1 LNEGRTKGVPRPF
14 RIVLW
19 AVSLSHEFTMDH
31 DKLDERLEEIQ
42 KLQKSLKDA
51 LKEKYDAA
59 QYGLRLLEEKENL
72 QAKLEESEERL
83 IQLQRELQ
91 LTQEKCN
98 EQSELHRK
106 MSRFG
111 FQEEDDLLSN
121 SVSREEQLSN
131 RIKDLEFDV
140 KNTKLKFEQQMS
152 ENDKLHQLVQDI
164 QAKYEEVER
173 HRIELKQEIK
183 ALKLKETSLL
193 SELDELESENL
204 DLQKNVLALKTSQIE
219 FESLK
224 HEMKRGQEENDLLHA
239 QLEEITRLKRIT
251 EKSLEEALESLQIER
266 DQRHNLKKELDNRL
280 AYESVYQFNS
290 IQNEYATAAQ
300 SQLINQSVS
309 NDFSSNSHLVPDG
322 PPSMPLNKSG
332 NAAAGDLFSELQST
346 EVNKFKADIK
356 ILEVEKAD
364 LQRRLDEAQRGI
376 EAATSEVASKQERIS
391 ELQSEL
397 DVLMRVQQQADAELA
412 EQQVTGTPTA
422 PTTSEE
428 SGEEGQLRRALRQ
441 ADTRYSVALR
451 QIASM
456 KHDLW
461 RYQELEKVKASPELS
476 TEEGLRAEVLKLR
489 TDLET
494 RTADIKTLNMQLCD
508 GAEEA
513 NRVGLKAAAV
523 HRQMC
528 KGFSELLRLYMR
540 VCADLKQAPAKQ
552 VVELASQAKFTLDA
566 VKETT
571 DESTAS
577 DPASDGASEQPLEP
591 VSLDVLTQQLETQDA
606 LLRHLRCLLQ
616 IFTEKSVH
624 LAKTAQNGSS
634 QDVQELQSEVLSLKG
649 KLMLKR
655 EQVTALRNVLKA
667 NKATAE
673 TALANLKQK
682 YENEKTLVTDT
693 MRSLRSELKVL
704 KEDAA
709 TYASIRAM
717 FAQKHD
723 EFITQMDELQQ
734 KLNTSEEEKRTLN
747 SLLRLAIQQKLAL
760 TQRLEEYDITQEHLN
775 QANYV
780 PHGQLPSPY
789 GPTDG
794 NPVSPHFFSPNM
806 PPPQPPTYPHLS
818 YNNWPQ
824 IPSMVPLQC
833 PPHGRYAP
841 PQQPP
846 AGPPPPPGRAA
857 APPTGTGAPPTLGMF
872 QPQPGL
878 FSPVAVAYNQAVP
891 FSPPAVQAVANR
903 SPMLPA
909 PVTGGSIKPTSSENL
924 RITSVNP
931 STVRMV
937 QVSALYTYV
946 VIMMVLF
953 EIFGNAIMV
962 MVIPPGGLR
971 PTEVLAGF
979 GDPMH
984 NFVIG
989 FGAVEL
995 CCLGR

>member
-1 LNEGRTKGVPRPF
+1 
-14 RIVLW
+14 
-19 AVSLSHEFTMDH
+19 MDH

-42 KLQKSLKDA
+42 NLRKSLTDA
-51 LKEKYDAA
+51 LKEKCDAA

-72 QAKLEESEERL
+72 QAKLEESEDRL
-83 IQLQRELQ
+83 IRLQRELQ
-91 LTQEKCN
+91 LTQEKCD

-111 FQEEDDLLSN
+111 FEEEDDLLSN

-140 KNTKLKFEQQMS
+140 KSTKLKFEQQMA
-152 ENDKLHQLVQDI
+152 ENDKLHQLIQDVQT
-164 QAKYEEVER
+164 KYEEVER
-173 HRIELKQEIK
+173 HRAELKQEIK
-183 ALKLKETSLL
+183 TLKLKEASLL

-280 AYESVYQFNS
+280 AIESIYQFNS
-290 IQNEYATAAQ
+290 IQNEYAKSAQ
-300 SQLINQSVS
+300 SQLANQSAS
-309 NDFSSNSHLVPDG
+309 NDFSTSSHLLPDG
-322 PPSMPLNKSG
+322 PPTSMPLNNSG

-356 ILEVEKAD
+356 MLEVEKAD
-364 LQRRLDEAQRGI
+364 LQRRLDEAQRGV

-397 DVLMRVQQQADAELA
+397 DVLMRVQQQADAELS
-412 EQQVTGTPTA
+412 EQQAAETPIAHAIT
-422 PTTSEE
+422 EE
-428 SGEEGQLRRALRQ
+428 NNDEGQLRRALRQ

-461 RYQELEKVKASPELS
+461 RYQELEKVKADPDLS
-476 TEEGLRAEVLKLR
+476 TEEGLRAEVLRLR

-494 RTADIKTLNMQLCD
+494 RTADIKTLKTQLCD
-508 GAEEA
+508 GAEET

-523 HRQMC
+523 HLQLR

-540 VCADLKQAPAKQ
+540 VCADLKQTPAKQ

-566 VKETT
+566 AKEAT

-577 DPASDGASEQPLEP
+577 DPASDGTSEQPLEP
-591 VSLDVLTQQLETQDA
+591 VSLDVLTEQVETQEA

-616 IFTEKSVH
+616 IFTEKSMH
-624 LAKTAQNGSS
+624 LAKTAQSGSS
-634 QDVQELQSEVLSLKG
+634 QDVQELQSEILSLKG

-655 EQVTALRNVLKA
+655 EQVSALRNVLKA

-682 YENEKTLVTDT
+682 YENEKTLVTET

-723 EFITQMDELQQ
+723 EFVTQMDELQQ
-734 KLNTSEEEKRTLN
+734 KLNTAEEEKRTLN
-747 SLLRLAIQQKLAL
+747 SLLRLSIQQKLAL
-760 TQRLEEYDITQEHLN
+760 TQRLEEYDITHEHLN
-775 QANYV
+775 QANYLS
-780 PHGQLPSPY
+780 HGQLASPY
-789 GPTDG
+789 GLTDG
-794 NPVSPHFFSPNM
+794 NPVSPPFFSPTI
-806 PPPQPPTYPHLS
+806 PPPQPPTFPS
-818 YNNWPQ
+818 YSNWSH

-841 PQQPP
+841 PQQQQQPT
-846 AGPPPPPGRAA
+846 APPPPGRAA
-857 APPTGTGAPPTLGMF
+857 APQTGAGAPSTLGIF
-872 QPQPGL
+872 QPQSAL
-878 FSPVAVAYNQAVP
+878 FPQIPVCASVPIGYNQAVP
-891 FSPPAVQAVANR
+891 FSPPSVQAVATR
-903 SPMLPA
+903 SPMLP
-909 PVTGGSIKPTSSENL
+909 VSVSGGAIKPTSSENL
-924 RITSVNP
+924 RITSVDP
-931 STVRMV
+931 ST
-937 QVSALYTYV
+937 
-946 VIMMVLF
+946 
-953 EIFGNAIMV
+953 
-962 MVIPPGGLR
+962 R
-971 PTEVLAGF
+971 PKHEQKNGTE
-979 GDPMH
+979 
-984 NFVIG
+984 N
-989 FGAVEL
+989 
-995 CCLGR
+995 